1 MTLFGATPRSI
12 MANLATRGDLALALG
27 VMAIIVVLIL
37 PLPLF
42 LLDFSLAISITFSV
56 LVLMTALLHPE
67 AAGIQRFSD
76 SAPDRHHAAAGAEPR
91 IDTSDPG

>member
-1 MTLFGATPRSI
+1 MSDTSSAAAKTASTGGMTLFGATPRSI

-37 PLPLF
+37 PLPAF

-56 LVLMTALLHPE
+56 
-67 AAGIQRFSD
+67 
-76 SAPDRHHAAAGAEPR
+76 
-91 IDTSDPG
+91 